1 MTCTLQYPKKTPYE
15 VREEMDRIEH
25 DSKPLTSCQ
34 INGIDWEKRLSNR
47 QKRRERDMK
56 QKEADMIKKS
66 FNKKATP
73 ESIKN
78 DPALATAFAL
88 GATGYLG
95 YKIYNL
101 FKERSKSKQET
112 KEASMNM
119 AKAASHIMVKRSGE
133 ASVSSTKDIIKHL
146 QDQVA
151 NSYIN
156 NLKKERDR
164 TVKDDLWRGAVSGG
178 LNGAQYGLLS
188 GLLFGTTVAPA
199 KDLVKGSD
207 RTVLQSFGRGA
218 GLGGLSGMGAGA
230 LIGSA
235 VGALNNWATRERRR
249 ENAIA
254 KLKELGITD

>member
-1 MTCTLQYPKKTPYE
+1 MNCTLQYPKKTPHE

-47 QKRRERDMK
+47 KKRRERDMK
-56 QKEADMIKKS
+56 QKEADMV
-66 FNKKATP
+66 KKA
-73 ESIKN
+73 K
-78 DPALATAFAL
+78 LARRYFTL
-88 GATGYLG
+88 
-95 YKIYNL
+95 
-101 FKERSKSKQET
+101 
-112 KEASMNM
+112 
-119 AKAASHIMVKRSGE
+119 AKAASYIMVKRAGTGTTT
-133 ASVSSTKDIIKHL
+133 STKDIIKQM

-151 NSYIN
+151 NSYIDS
-156 NLKKERDR
+156 LKKERDR
-164 TVKDDLWRGAVSGG
+164 TVKDDLLRGALSGG
-178 LNGAQYGLLS
+178 LNGAQYGMLS

-199 KDLVKGSD
+199 KDLVRGSD